1 MRDKAILS
9 TLDPQPTGT
18 SDFPT
23 LTNHSS
29 ENGETSDDTSCST
42 KTFKH
47 SAAVKKVPLL
57 PSTTILNSNEAPTT
71 VCGHLQ
77 LLFAQLQYSFRRYV
91 IV

>member
-1 MRDKAILS
+1 MRDKTILS
-9 TLDPQPTGT
+9 TLDLQPTGT

-29 ENGETSDDTSCST
+29 ENGETSDDTSCSA
-42 KTFKH
+42 KALKH

>member
-1 MRDKAILS
+1 MRDETILS

-29 ENGETSDDTSCST
+29 ENGETSDDTSCSA
-42 KTFKH
+42 KALKH